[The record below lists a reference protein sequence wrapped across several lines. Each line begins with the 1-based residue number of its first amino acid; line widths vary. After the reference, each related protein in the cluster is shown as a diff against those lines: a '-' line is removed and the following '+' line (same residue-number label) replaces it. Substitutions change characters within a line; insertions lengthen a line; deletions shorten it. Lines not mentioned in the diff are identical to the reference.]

1 MKNRLR
7 ETWAAGKPALNGWL
21 GIPSTFSAE
30 IMSKQDFDSITIDLQ
45 HGLTDYSIAVPMMQ
59 AMSAGDATMI
69 CRVPWLE
76 AGIIMKLL
84 DAGALGIICPMI
96 NTRAEAE
103 AFVGACRYA
112 PDGYRSSGPV
122 RAGIIYPDYH
132 NQANSQIVSMA
143 MIETEQ
149 AVENV
154 EEICATPGLTG
165 IYVGPS
171 DLAISMGEGPG
182 LDRPPGKVYDAIQHV
197 LATAKKAGIRT
208 GLHCMAPSYIK
219 QMYDTGFEFASL
231 SNDVRLLTQIVS
243 GQVAEVRS

>member
-7 ETWAAGKPALNGWL
+7 ETWAAGKPAPNGWL

-132 NQANSQIVSMA
+132 NQANSQIVSIA

-182 LDRPPGKVYDAIQHV
+182 LDRPAGKVYDAIQHV
-197 LATAKKAGIRT
+197 LKTAKKAGIRT

-219 QMYDTGFEFASL
+219 QMYDCGFEFASL

-243 GQVAEVRS
+243 GQVAEVRA

>member
-7 ETWAAGKPALNGWL
+7 ETWAAGKPVLNGWL

-59 AMSAGDATMI
+59 AMSAGDATML

-84 DAGALGIICPMI
+84 DAGAMGIICPMI
-96 NTRAEAE
+96 NSRAEAE
-103 AFVGACRYA
+103 AFVGATRYS

-132 NQANSQIVSMA
+132 NQANKQIVSLA
-143 MIETEQ
+143 MIETEE
-149 AVENV
+149 AVANAEA
-154 EEICATPGLTG
+154 ICSTPGLTG

-171 DLAISMGEGPG
+171 DLAITMGEGPG
-182 LDRPPGKVYDAIQHV
+182 LDRKPGKVYDAIQHV
-197 LATAKKAGIRT
+197 LKVAKKAGIKA
-208 GLHCMAPSYIK
+208 GLHCMTPAYIK
-219 QMYDTGFEFASL
+219 EMYACGFDFASL

-243 GQVAEVRS
+243 SQVSEVRS

>member
-59 AMSAGDATMI
+59 AMSAGDATML

-149 AVENV
+149 AVANA
-154 EEICATPGLTG
+154 EEICSTPGLTG

-182 LDRPPGKVYDAIQHV
+182 LDRKPGKVYDAIQHV
-197 LATAKKAGIRT
+197 LSVAKKAGIRA
-208 GLHCMAPSYIK
+208 GLHCMDPGYIK
-219 QMYDTGFEFASL
+219 QMYACGFEFASL

-243 GQVAEVRS
+243 RQVAAVRS

>member
-132 NQANSQIVSMA
+132 NQANKQIVSMA

-149 AVENV
+149 AVANV

-182 LDRPPGKVYDAIQHV
+182 LDRKPGKVYDAIQHV
-197 LATAKKAGIRT
+197 LSVAKKAGIRT
-208 GLHCMAPSYIK
+208 GLHCMDPAYIK
-219 QMYDTGFEFASL
+219 KMYGTGFEFASL

-243 GQVAEVRS
+243 SQVADVRS

>member
-59 AMSAGDATMI
+59 AMSAGDATML

-84 DAGALGIICPMI
+84 DAGAMGIICPMI

-103 AFVGACRYA
+103 AFVGATRYA

-132 NQANSQIVSMA
+132 NQANTQIISMA
-143 MIETEQ
+143 MIETVE
-149 AVENV
+149 AVANV

-182 LDRPPGKVYDAIQHV
+182 LERPAGQVYDAIQHV
-197 LATAKKAGIRT
+197 LETAKKAGIKA

-219 QMYDTGFEFASL
+219 EMYACGFDFASL

-243 GQVAEVRS
+243 GQVSEVRS

>member
-7 ETWAAGKPALNGWL
+7 ETWNSGKPALNGWL

-59 AMSAGDATMI
+59 AMSASDATML

-84 DAGALGIICPMI
+84 DAGAMGIICPMI
-96 NTRAEAE
+96 NSRKEAE
-103 AFVGACRYA
+103 EFVGATRYS

-122 RAGIIYPDYH
+122 RANLIYPDYH
-132 NQANSQIVSMA
+132 NQANDQIISMA
-143 MIETEQ
+143 MIETEE
-149 AVENV
+149 AVSNA

-182 LDRPPGKVYDAIQHV
+182 LDRRPGKVYDAIQHV
-197 LATAKKAGIRT
+197 LAIAKKAGIRA
-208 GLHCMAPSYIK
+208 GLHCMEPSYIK
-219 QMYDTGFEFASL
+219 KMYANGFEFASL

-243 GQVAEVRS
+243 SQVSAVRS

>member
-7 ETWAAGKPALNGWL
+7 ETWNAGKPALNGWL

-59 AMSAGDATMI
+59 AMAASDTTML

-96 NTRAEAE
+96 NTREDAET
-103 AFVGACRYA
+103 FVGATLYS

-122 RAGIIYPDYH
+122 RANVIYPDYH
-132 NQANSQIVSMA
+132 NQANKQIISMA

-149 AVENV
+149 AVNNAEA
-154 EEICATPGLTG
+154 ICNTPGLTG

-171 DLAISMGEGPG
+171 DLAVTMGEGPG
-182 LDRPPGKVYDAIQHV
+182 LDRKPGKVYDAIKHV
-197 LATAKKAGIRT
+197 LAVAKKSGVRA
-208 GLHCMAPSYIK
+208 GLHCMDPSYIK
-219 QMYDTGFEFASL
+219 QMYSTGFEFASL
-231 SNDVRLLTQIVS
+231 SNDVRLLTQIVTS
-243 GQVAEVRS
+243 QVSAVRS

>member
-1 MKNRLR
+1 MNNRLR
-7 ETWAAGKPALNGWL
+7 DTWNAGKPALNGWL

-59 AMSAGDATMI
+59 AMSAGDATML

-103 AFVGACRYA
+103 AFVGATRYA

-132 NQANSQIVSMA
+132 NQANKQIISMA

-149 AVENV
+149 AVANA
-154 EEICATPGLTG
+154 EEICSTPGLTG

-182 LDRPPGKVYDAIQHV
+182 LDRKPGKVYDAIQHV
-197 LATAKKAGIRT
+197 LAIAKKVGIRA
-208 GLHCMAPSYIK
+208 GLHCMDPAYIK
-219 QMYDTGFEFASL
+219 QMYATGFEFASL

-243 GQVAEVRS
+243 SQVAAVRS

>member
-59 AMSAGDATMI
+59 AMSAGDATML

-84 DAGALGIICPMI
+84 DAGAMGIICPMI

-103 AFVGACRYA
+103 AFVGATRYA

-132 NQANSQIVSMA
+132 NQANTQIISMA
-143 MIETEQ
+143 MIETVE
-149 AVENV
+149 AVANV

-182 LDRPPGKVYDAIQHV
+182 LDRKPGQVYDAIQHV
-197 LATAKKAGIRT
+197 LETAKKAGIKV

-219 QMYDTGFEFASL
+219 EMYACGFDFASL

-243 GQVAEVRS
+243 GQVSEVRS

>member
-7 ETWAAGKPALNGWL
+7 ETWNSGKPALNGWL

-30 IMSKQDFDSITIDLQ
+30 IMSRQNFDSITIDLQ

-59 AMSAGDATMI
+59 AMSASDATML

-84 DAGALGIICPMI
+84 DAGAMGIICPMI
-96 NTRAEAE
+96 NSRKEAE
-103 AFVGACRYA
+103 EFVGATLYS
-112 PDGYRSSGPV
+112 PIGYRSSGPV
-122 RAGIIYPDYH
+122 RANIIYPDYH
-132 NQANSQIVSMA
+132 NQSNKQIISMA

-149 AVENV
+149 AVENAK
-154 EEICATPGLTG
+154 EICSTPGLTG

-171 DLAISMGEGPG
+171 DLAISMGEDPG
-182 LDRPPGKVYDAIQHV
+182 LDRKPGKVYDAIQHV
-197 LATAKKAGIRT
+197 LKTAKESGIRT
-208 GLHCMAPSYIK
+208 GLHCMDPDYIK
-219 QMYDTGFEFASL
+219 QMYDCGFEFASL

-243 GQVAEVRS
+243 SQVSAVRS

>member
-7 ETWAAGKPALNGWL
+7 ETWAAGKPVLNGWL

-59 AMSAGDATMI
+59 AMSAGNATML

-84 DAGALGIICPMI
+84 DAGAMGIICPMI
-96 NTRAEAE
+96 NSRAEAE
-103 AFVGACRYA
+103 AFVGATRYS

-132 NQANSQIVSMA
+132 NQANKQIVSLA
-143 MIETEQ
+143 MIETEE
-149 AVENV
+149 AVANAEA
-154 EEICATPGLTG
+154 ICSTPGLTG

-171 DLAISMGEGPG
+171 DLAITMGEGPG
-182 LDRPPGKVYDAIQHV
+182 LDRKPGKVYDAIQHV
-197 LATAKKAGIRT
+197 LKVAKKAGIKA
-208 GLHCMAPSYIK
+208 GLHCMTPAYIK
-219 QMYDTGFEFASL
+219 EMYACGFDFASL

-243 GQVAEVRS
+243 SQVSEVRS

>member
-7 ETWAAGKPALNGWL
+7 ETWNAGKPALNGWL

-59 AMSAGDATMI
+59 AMAASDTTML

-96 NTRAEAE
+96 NTREDAET
-103 AFVGACRYA
+103 FVGATLYS

-122 RAGIIYPDYH
+122 RANVIYPDYH
-132 NQANSQIVSMA
+132 NQANKQIISMA

-149 AVENV
+149 AVNNAEA
-154 EEICATPGLTG
+154 ICNTPGLTG

-171 DLAISMGEGPG
+171 DLAVTMGEGPG
-182 LDRPPGKVYDAIQHV
+182 LDRKPGKVYDAIQHV
-197 LATAKKAGIRT
+197 LAVAKKSGVRA
-208 GLHCMAPSYIK
+208 GLHCMDPSYIK
-219 QMYDTGFEFASL
+219 QMYSTGFEFASL
-231 SNDVRLLTQIVS
+231 SNDVRLLTQIVTS
-243 GQVAEVRS
+243 QVSAVRS

>member
-45 HGLTDYSIAVPMMQ
+45 HGLNDYAGAVQMMQ
-59 AMSAGDATMI
+59 AMSASDATMM

-96 NTRAEAE
+96 NSREEAE
-103 AFVGACRYA
+103 RFVGATLYD

-122 RAGIIYPDYH
+122 RAGVIYPDYH
-132 NQANSQIVSMA
+132 NQANKQVLSLA
-143 MIETEQ
+143 MIETQ
-149 AVENV
+149 RAVERAD
-154 EEICATPGLTG
+154 EICSTPGLTG

-171 DLAISMGEGPG
+171 DLAITYGEDPG
-182 LDRPPGKVYDAIQHV
+182 LDRKPGVVCDAIQHV
-197 LATAKKAGIRT
+197 LKCAKDAGIKA

-219 QMYDTGFEFASL
+219 QMYETGFNFASL

>member
-7 ETWAAGKPALNGWL
+7 ETWNSGKPALNGWL

-30 IMSKQDFDSITIDLQ
+30 IMSRQNFDSITIDLQ

-59 AMSAGDATMI
+59 AMSASDATML

-84 DAGALGIICPMI
+84 DAGAMGIICPMI
-96 NTRAEAE
+96 NSRKEAE
-103 AFVGACRYA
+103 EFVGATLYS
-112 PDGYRSSGPV
+112 PIGYRSSGPV
-122 RAGIIYPDYH
+122 RANIIYPDYH
-132 NQANSQIVSMA
+132 NQSNRQIISMA

-149 AVENV
+149 AVANAK
-154 EEICATPGLTG
+154 EICSTPGLTG

-171 DLAISMGEGPG
+171 DLAISMGEDPG
-182 LDRPPGKVYDAIQHV
+182 LDRKPGKVYDAIQYV
-197 LATAKKAGIRT
+197 LNTAKESGIRA
-208 GLHCMAPSYIK
+208 GLHCMDPDYIK
-219 QMYDTGFEFASL
+219 QMYDCGFEFASL

-243 GQVAEVRS
+243 SQVSAVRS